1 MRSLFL
7 SVALG
12 AVFLLPVQ
20 GGAQM
25 FHDGNNTREQYICG
39 QRMTTWRQYAVVR
52 GDNRPPTQC
61 QSNYTIV
68 GRGLVKKAY
77 KTASGWQV
85 TLSNGHT
92 FTLETHGNDLKA
104 RDSIVYAISYGQ
116 AEALRINNRTTS
128 PFVTQLE
135 SLM

>member
-1 MRSLFL
+1 M
-7 SVALG
+7 
-12 AVFLLPVQ
+12 
-20 GGAQM
+20 
-25 FHDGNNTREQYICG
+25 
-39 QRMTTWRQYAVVR
+39 R

-68 GRGLVKKAY
+68 GRALVKKAH
-77 KTASGWQV
+77 KKATGWQV
-85 TLSNGHT
+85 TLSNGHS
-92 FTLETHGNDLKA
+92 FTLETHGHDVKA

-128 PFVTQLE
+128 PFVSQLE